1 MTLNIHSPSHLSSS
15 FNHQNHNQL
24 IITRGTA
31 ELFGAQRKKSKN
43 EIMLKIITTLTLF
56 LIGILAKGQEV
67 EMRTV
72 SSFSKVKVQHGIEL
86 VYTENAATSVRI
98 EAPNQSIMENIS
110 TTVKGHTLTIDLL
123 NDKDFTANRG
133 TIRVYLA
140 TNNLV
145 ALEANTNAIVT
156 LEDELT
162 SKNLTINLDSGASFT
177 GNIKVS
183 KNTNLIASDNSSFN
197 GKILSSSLNGN
208 FTKNAKINV
217 TGKANRAA
225 FETSNT
231 VLLSARN
238 FVSSA
243 INVKASGNSV
253 ATIYAN
259 SNLTVDVADEA
270 KITYTGFP
278 DNIALNEDAVALQK
292 YRSDQL
298 LTLN

>member
-1 MTLNIHSPSHLSSS
+1 
-15 FNHQNHNQL
+15 
-24 IITRGTA
+24 
-31 ELFGAQRKKSKN
+31 
-43 EIMLKIITTLTLF
+43 MLKIITTLTLF

-86 VYTENAATSVRI
+86 VYIESDTPSLRI
-98 EAPNQSIMENIS
+98 EAANQSIMKNIS
-110 TTVKGHTLTIDLL
+110 TTVKGQTLTIDLL
-123 NDKDFTANRG
+123 NEKDFTTNSG
-133 TIRVYLA
+133 KIRVYLA

-156 LEDELT
+156 IDDALT
-162 SKNLTINLDSGASFT
+162 SRNLTINLSSGGSLT

-183 KNTNLIASDNSSFN
+183 EKTKLIATDNSSFN
-197 GKILSSSLNGN
+197 GKIETSSLSGN

-217 TGKANRAA
+217 TGKAHRAA

-238 FVSSA
+238 FFSNV
-243 INVKASGNSV
+243 INMKASGNSM
-253 ATIYAN
+253 ATIYAH
-259 SNLTVDVADEA
+259 SNLTVDIADEA

-278 DNIALNEDAVALQK
+278 DNIALNEEAVALQK
-292 YRSDQL
+292 YHSDQL